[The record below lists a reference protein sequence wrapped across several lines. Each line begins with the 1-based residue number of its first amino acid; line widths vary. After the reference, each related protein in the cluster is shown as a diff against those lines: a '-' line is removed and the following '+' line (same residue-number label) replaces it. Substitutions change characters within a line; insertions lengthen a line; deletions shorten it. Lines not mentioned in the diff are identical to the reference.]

1 MKKKILGTGLTGLV
15 GSRIVELLGNKF
27 DFEDLAFEKGFD
39 ITKKE
44 TIEGKIADS
53 SAESLIHLAAFTDVN
68 AAWKEKGDK
77 NGLCYRV
84 NVLGTKNI
92 AGLCR
97 KYDKFL
103 VHFSTDF
110 VFDGEKEGNYTEED
124 NPHPIEWYG
133 ETKYLA
139 EEEVKNSGCR
149 YCIVRIAFPFRAKF
163 PTKLD
168 FVRKIVEGLKN
179 KTLSPQFSD
188 QIITP
193 TFIDEIV
200 SGVEKILGKQPQG
213 IFHLTGSTPISPYEL
228 AQKVAEKFGFD
239 KKLAREGSL
248 SLFLKETPD
257 ARPYQKRLALSNQKV
272 KNALGV
278 LFKDID
284 QALETFLRNF

>member
-68 AAWKEKGDK
+68 AARKEKGDK

-84 NVLGTKNI
+84 HVLGTKNI

-163 PTKLD
+163 PNKLD

-193 TFIDEIV
+193 TFIDDIV
-200 SGVEKILGKQPQG
+200 LGVEKILGKQPQG
-213 IFHLTGSTPISPYEL
+213 TFHLTGSTPISPYEL